1 MLISD
6 RILDH
11 LRESGQEPELT
22 ERPPGFSRREMALEG
37 HLEADHLAKAVLLKD
52 SAGYVL
58 AVVPGDRWVRIRSV
72 GVDLG
77 RELELAPE
85 ADVQALFPG
94 CDSGSIPP
102 FGGLFGVETV
112 IDEALLSLGRVYVE
126 IGDGSRLAI
135 VTGERLLQAMA
146 GARRGHY
153 SH

>member
-1 MLISD
+1 MISE

-11 LRESGQEPELT
+11 LRETGQEPELMK
-22 ERPPGFSRREMALEG
+22 RPQGFSRREMASEG

-72 GVDLG
+72 GTDLG

-85 ADVQALFPG
+85 ADIESLFPG
-94 CDSGSIPP
+94 CGFGSTPP

-126 IGDGSRLAI
+126 VGDGSRLAI
-135 VTGERLLQAMA
+135 MTGEHLQQAMA